1 MAGNAAYSHNLSVD
15 PIVLV
20 IIIAVGMPLG
30 VVFALAKTAQLRG
43 PAAPGR
49 ESRKRVE
56 SLVTEAIPEEHPEDD
71 EDPDAGPEF
80 RIDSEPPEPDPELRP
95 DRER

>member
-1 MAGNAAYSHNLSVD
+1 VGGTAASSHNLSVD

-30 VVFALAKTAQLRG
+30 VVIALAKTAQLRG
-43 PAAPGR
+43 PAAPR
-49 ESRKRVE
+49 PESRKRVG
-56 SLVTEAIPEEHPEDD
+56 SLVTEAIPEEHPEED

-80 RIDSEPPEPDPELRP
+80 SIDSEPPEPDPELRH
-95 DRER
+95 DEER